1 VSSQLDILAL
11 EPFFGGV
18 RRHMLETLV
27 RCSRHRWTVLKLPP
41 RRMERRLTAAA
52 NWFSE
57 QLSRH
62 WVGRIDLLFTSE
74 AMNLASLFRL
84 MPALAGNPSVVYF
97 HENQLPD
104 LSSFRDDPLDLVN
117 LNTATAATELWFN
130 SSYHKR
136 SFLIRAAALVDRH
149 PELSNRS
156 PMPNISS
163 KSRHMPPPV
172 DLSLVHEIE
181 SEKIRRD
188 PRKIFV
194 ETRGADVQLLNDAF
208 AALRERA
215 LEFAAVTV
223 GPVDQLDPGV
233 PRTTVS
239 ENDEPAQ
246 IRAMFGCGVVT
257 STKTEAASDY
267 QVVRALA
274 AGCRPVLPDGGSYPE
289 ILPQPL
295 HKPCLYDISPESL
308 ADKLAEAMT
317 PMNPPWRYEG
327 FPQAFRAFDAIS
339 ACRAIDERVE
349 QLVGLY
355 AKKG

>member
-1 VSSQLDILAL
+1 
-11 EPFFGGV
+11 
-18 RRHMLETLV
+18 
-27 RCSRHRWTVLKLPP
+27 
-41 RRMERRLTAAA
+41 
-52 NWFSE
+52 
-57 QLSRH
+57 
-62 WVGRIDLLFTSE
+62 
-74 AMNLASLFRL
+74 
-84 MPALAGNPSVVYF
+84 
-97 HENQLPD
+97 
-104 LSSFRDDPLDLVN
+104 
-117 LNTATAATELWFN
+117 
-130 SSYHKR
+130 
-136 SFLIRAAALVDRH
+136 
-149 PELSNRS
+149 
-156 PMPNISS
+156 
-163 KSRHMPPPV
+163 
-172 DLSLVHEIE
+172 
-181 SEKIRRD
+181 
-188 PRKIFV
+188 
-194 ETRGADVQLLNDAF
+194 VQLLNDAF